1 MPDVV
6 FKDVGKWRSIPWSFT
21 DKDGNTHKAGRYWY
35 VGYQEGV
42 GFLLANDE
50 QWEGNAFFVENGGT
64 IPVLLAPWPS
74 ILKNLWWIALA
85 LLALI
90 YILKRK

>member
-1 MPDVV
+1 MSDIV
-6 FKDVGKWRSIPWSFT
+6 FNDVGKWRSIPWSFT
-21 DKDGNTHKAGRYWY
+21 DIDGNTHKAGRYWY

-42 GFLLANDE
+42 GFLLANDD
-50 QWEGNAFFVENGGT
+50 QAGTQRFFVENGGVV
-64 IPVLLAPWPS
+64 PVLLAPWPS
-74 ILKNLWWIALA
+74 ILKNLWWILLA